1 MGVYINM
8 EMPKDGCMDCPMH
21 KWTFA
26 SGEKCCI
33 TGETVGGNVERGGF
47 PTNCPLVP
55 VPEHGRLIDESM
67 ILWCVDWYAGRRRY
81 YATPKT
87 IEHLP
92 TIIPADKEGEG

>member
-1 MGVYINM
+1 MSGIYIPGI
-8 EMPKDGCMDCPMH
+8 EIPDDCLHCPCADLEYMDCNLMPG
-21 KWTFA
+21 
-26 SGEKCCI
+26 SGIGYKKKLD
-33 TGETVGGNVERGGF
+33 
-47 PTNCPLVP
+47 NCPLVP